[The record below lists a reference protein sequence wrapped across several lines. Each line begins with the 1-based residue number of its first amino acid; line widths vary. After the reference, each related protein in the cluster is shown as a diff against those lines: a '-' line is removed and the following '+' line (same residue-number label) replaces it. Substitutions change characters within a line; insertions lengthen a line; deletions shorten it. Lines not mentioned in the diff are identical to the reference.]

1 MLYQCNCKQS
11 VGGQAATAQK
21 GEPMSGRYKAVPETT
36 NNRRLVYVVIDT
48 LTGEWMHVYDCFLW
62 AEHKAEEMNK
72 EWSPCTTCAFS
83 DMDKSYYECMECDDR
98 SYKK

>member
-1 MLYQCNCKQS
+1 

-48 LTGEWMHVYDCFLW
+48 LTGEWLHVYDCFLW
-62 AEHKAEEMNK
+62 AEKKAEEMNATSQRTAETARK
-72 EWSPCTTCAFS
+72 EV
-83 DMDKSYYECMECDDR
+83 
-98 SYKK
+98 